1 MLSLERL
8 VMPATLMLWHY
19 GSYIFVSSSN
29 IFVLSREFLV
39 VQGAGLGN
47 LRKAKI
53 TFDKAE
59 GDRGAMASS
68 NGFYL
73 EFFGLDRRP
82 FTLLPDPGFMYWSP
96 LHKRGYSIL
105 QFGIM
110 SCAPITV
117 LTGEIGAGKT
127 TLIQHLLSDMED
139 SITVGLISNAQ
150 GGRGELLQW
159 VLHALGL
166 PIEKDA
172 TYVQMF
178 QELQDFLISEYAQG
192 RRVVLIFDEAQNLT
206 VEGLEEIRML
216 TNINANTDE
225 LVQLVLVGQPEL
237 RDMVLNPKMRQLT
250 QRVAASFHLERM
262 DTASVK
268 QYIKHRMKIAGGS
281 GEEFTEGACKLIF
294 KHTQGVPRLVNQ
306 LCDYSLLY
314 AWTNETDKVN
324 EDVVKQVIDDGVFFG
339 GNSLE
344 KELTV

>member
-1 MLSLERL
+1 MVQS
-8 VMPATLMLWHY
+8 AYW
-19 GSYIFVSSSN
+19 N
-29 IFVLSREFLV
+29 VL
-39 VQGAGLGN
+39 QGG
-47 LRKAKI
+47 RI
-53 TFDKAE
+53 SFDKAE
-59 GDRGAMASS
+59 GNRGAMASS
-68 NGFYL
+68 DGFYL
-73 EFFGLDRRP
+73 DFFGLDRRP

-105 QFGIM
+105 QFGVM

-127 TLIQHLLSDMED
+127 TLVQHLLSEMEQ

-166 PIEKDA
+166 PIEKNA

-178 QELQDFLISEYAQG
+178 REIQDFLVSEYAEG

-225 LVQLVLVGQPEL
+225 LIQLVLVGQPEL
-237 RDMVLNPKMRQLT
+237 RDMVLDPKMRQLT

-262 DTASVK
+262 DQASVER
-268 QYIKHRMKIAGGS
+268 YIRHRMKIAGGS
-281 GEEFTEGACKLIF
+281 GEEFTEEACRIVF
-294 KHTQGVPRLVNQ
+294 EQTRGVPRLVNQ
-306 LCDYSLLY
+306 FCDFALLY
-314 AWTNETDKVN
+314 AWTNETDKVS
-324 EDVVKQVIDDGVFFG
+324 EDVVNQVIQDGVFFG

>member
-1 MLSLERL
+1 M
-8 VMPATLMLWHY
+8 
-19 GSYIFVSSSN
+19 
-29 IFVLSREFLV
+29 
-39 VQGAGLGN
+39 VQSMGVGN
-47 LRKAKI
+47 LRGAS
-53 TFDKAE
+53 TRFDKAE
-59 GDRGAMASS
+59 GNRGAMAS
-68 NGFYL
+68 NDGFYL

-82 FTLLPDPGFMYWSP
+82 FTLLPDPGFLYWSP
-96 LHKRGYSIL
+96 LHKRGYSVL

-127 TLIQHLLSDMED
+127 TLVQHLLSEMQQE
-139 SITVGLISNAQ
+139 ITVGLISNAQ

-172 TYVQMF
+172 AYVQLF
-178 QELQDFLISEYAQG
+178 RALQDFLVSEYAAG

-225 LVQLVLVGQPEL
+225 LIQLVLVGQPEL
-237 RDMVLNPKMRQLT
+237 RDLVMDPKMRQLT

-262 DTASVK
+262 DEASVEA
-268 QYIKHRMKIAGGS
+268 YIRHRMKTAGGS
-281 GEEFTEGACKLIF
+281 GEEFTEDACKLIF
-294 KHTQGVPRLVNQ
+294 QQTRGVPRLVNQ
-306 LCDYSLLY
+306 FCDFALLY
-314 AWTNETDKVN
+314 AWTNEADKVD
-324 EDVVKQVIDDGVFFG
+324 EDVVNQVVDDGVFFG

-344 KELTV
+344 KELIV

>member
-1 MLSLERL
+1 M
-8 VMPATLMLWHY
+8 
-19 GSYIFVSSSN
+19 
-29 IFVLSREFLV
+29 
-39 VQGAGLGN
+39 VQGAISSDLSGG
-47 LRKAKI
+47 RI
-53 TFDKAE
+53 RFDKAE

-68 NGFYL
+68 DGFYL
-73 EFFGLDRRP
+73 DFFGLDRRP

-96 LHKRGYSIL
+96 LHKRGYSVL
-105 QFGIM
+105 QFGVM

-127 TLIQHLLSDMED
+127 TLVQHLLSEMEQ

-172 TYVQMF
+172 TYVQLF
-178 QELQDFLISEYAQG
+178 RALQDFLVSEYAAG
-192 RRVVLIFDEAQNLT
+192 RRVILIFDEAQNLT

-225 LVQLVLVGQPEL
+225 LIQLVLVGQPEL
-237 RDMVLNPKMRQLT
+237 RDMVLDPKMRQLT

-262 DTASVK
+262 DEVSVES
-268 QYIKHRMKIAGGS
+268 YIEHRMKIAGGS
-281 GEEFTEGACKLIF
+281 GEEFTVDACKMIF
-294 KHTQGVPRLVNQ
+294 QQTRGVPRLVNQ
-306 LCDYSLLY
+306 FCDFALLY
-314 AWTNETDKVN
+314 AWTSEADKVD
-324 EDVVKQVIDDGVFFG
+324 ESVVNQVIADGVFFG

-344 KELTV
+344 RELIV